1 MTVTPTPT
9 VIPPSRE
16 EIDAIPADR
25 LTVEGGVIAY
35 RLHDVGYE
43 LHLDR
48 AFELLAPEAPERAR
62 PARDEAK
69 ALLIKNPPLTL
80 VLGTETLNT
89 SIGAV
94 TAEVS
99 ARLYDF
105 GVLSVR
111 LATRCGAPL
120 PWPAYAGFASSVER
134 CPDRETALA
143 RHLDTLLQR
152 LRPAIDRPQLSP
164 VSEDYLILRLDRVA
178 ERGGGPVGTGRL
190 RDEDLAALVLD
201 ESRELSRFARRELIP
216 HRLSYYADDLAVV
229 AWERAR
235 VIEPDAQNADI
246 EYVLEFA
253 NAQLLE
259 LRVYDDLL
267 DAELP
272 RIYTR
277 IAHARARIGHRYRRR
292 YADLLNEIQTRVA
305 DVTEVVERTENAFR
319 VTDDVYLA
327 RVYSAALD
335 VFRGR
340 SWRAG
345 VDRKLEIIR
354 QTYSMLNAESQ
365 SARAEILELSII
377 VLIVAEIILAW
388 LRP

>member
-1 MTVTPTPT
+1 VS
-9 VIPPSRE
+9 VAQAPPAQRAE
-16 EIDAIPADR
+16 PEPIAAER
-25 LTVEGGVIAY
+25 LTVEGGVMAY

-43 LHLDR
+43 LNLDR
-48 AFELLAPEAPERAR
+48 AFELLGPEAPARAH

-69 ALLIKNPPLTL
+69 ALLVKNPPLSL
-80 VLGTETLNT
+80 VLGTETLDT
-89 SIGAV
+89 SIGRV

-111 LATRCGAPL
+111 LAARCGGAL
-120 PWPAYAGFASSVER
+120 PWSEYAAFASSVER
-134 CPDRETALA
+134 CALRETALS
-143 RHLDTLLQR
+143 RHLEPLLGR
-152 LRPAIDRPQLSP
+152 LGPAIDRPQLAP
-164 VSEDYLILRLDRVA
+164 VSEDYMILRVDRLA
-178 ERGGGPVGTGRL
+178 TRDGGSVPTARL
-190 RDEDLAALVLD
+190 RDQDLAALVLD
-201 ESRELSRFARRELIP
+201 ESRELSSFAWHDLIP
-216 HRLSYYADDLAVV
+216 HRLSYYADDLAVL
-229 AWERAR
+229 AWERAL
-235 VIEPDAQNADI
+235 VIEPDPRNADI

-259 LRVYDDLL
+259 LRVYDALL

-277 IAHARARIGHRYRRR
+277 VAHARARFSHRFLRR
-292 YADLLNEIQTRVA
+292 YGQLLAEIQTRVA

-327 RVYSAALD
+327 RVYSAAMD

-354 QTYSMLNAESQ
+354 QTYAMLNAESQ
-365 SARAEILELSII
+365 SARAEILEVAIV
-377 VLIVAEIILAW
+377 VLIVAEILLASF
-388 LRP
+388 RP